1 MTEDPEEGLA
11 PHLLPSNSTPL
22 EQELARL
29 SARIDG
35 IDPAA
40 VETIW
45 DAWACPAALLPWL
58 AWALSVDHWDE
69 GWSEIVKRQAIADS
83 PDYHRRKGA
92 VGAVETIIAL
102 GQRPY
107 SLTEWWQRSPA
118 GRRGTA
124 LAHVE
129 AELSEVWGVTRRV
142 RPLLMTS
149 KPKARAVFLGVGPL
163 VPAPVVTGAGLLEE
177 TLVTIAP
184 YAYAGEAAEAALTIG
199 AGLLD
204 ETLTTIGA
212 YA

>member
-1 MTEDPEEGLA
+1 MSEDPEEGLA
-11 PHLLPSNSTPL
+11 PHLLPSNTTPL

-29 SARIDG
+29 SSRIDG

-40 VETIW
+40 IETIW

-69 GWSEIVKRQAIADS
+69 RWSEIVKRQAIADS
-83 PDYHRRKGA
+83 PDYHRRKGSVA
-92 VGAVETIIAL
+92 SIEAIVALAGRPFRII
-102 GQRPY
+102 
-107 SLTEWWQRSPA
+107 EWWSRVPE

-124 LAHVE
+124 MIHVE
-129 AELSEVWGVTRRV
+129 APTAEAGSVLRRL
-142 RPLLMTS
+142 RPLVMVS
-149 KPKARAVFLGVGPL
+149 KPKSRAVWIGAGEVAEAAL
-163 VPAPVVTGAGLLEE
+163 TIGAGLLEE
-177 TLVTIAP
+177 TLTTIAP
-184 YAYAGEAAEAALTIG
+184 YAYAGENADAAAVIG